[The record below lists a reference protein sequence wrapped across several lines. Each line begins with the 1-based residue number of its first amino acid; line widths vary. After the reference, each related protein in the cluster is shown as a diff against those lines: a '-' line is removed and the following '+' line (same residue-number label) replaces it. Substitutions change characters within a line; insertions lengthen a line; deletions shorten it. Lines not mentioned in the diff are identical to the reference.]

1 MVSALEKRRR
11 KIMKGFI
18 VAVAFAALAV
28 AACNKGDS
36 SGAAGSGSAASGGGG
51 TGIAECDQW
60 ISKMQDCLGKMDPTA
75 KAAAQ
80 PAFDATKS
88 SWTQAAKDPNG
99 KAALQASCKQMLDGF
114 ASQNP
119 QCK

>member
-1 MVSALEKRRR
+1 
-11 KIMKGFI
+11 MKGFI
-18 VAVAFAALAV
+18 VTVAIAALTV
-28 AACNKGDS
+28 VACNKGDS
-36 SGAAGSGSAASGGGG
+36 SGGAAGSGSAASGGGAG

-88 SWTQAAKDPNG
+88 SWTQAAKEPSG